1 MSKFKSSKLQRLGM
15 MGDDGVAYRNKGCKD
30 AWSPADPVKGDD
42 GLYVSVGNNMCL
54 LQSTFTN
61 IEAGGS
67 VGVAF
72 LGLLPGACVLSR
84 WVFFGV
90 TFSSLCAPKVVLG
103 MLLDASKI
111 IFFDCL
117 GLIEN
122 YIFIIFLDALKILF
136 SFFS

>member
-67 VGVAF
+67 VGVVSQHSGIDIFEPFAGNRVCYAF
-72 LGLLPGACVLSR
+72 PFWDENKDRGAFTWCGPADTATFGMMMSNVDSALP
-84 WVFFGV
+84 
-90 TFSSLCAPKVVLG
+90 
-103 MLLDASKI
+103 
-111 IFFDCL
+111 
-117 GLIEN
+117 N
-122 YIFIIFLDALKILF
+122 
-136 SFFS
+136 